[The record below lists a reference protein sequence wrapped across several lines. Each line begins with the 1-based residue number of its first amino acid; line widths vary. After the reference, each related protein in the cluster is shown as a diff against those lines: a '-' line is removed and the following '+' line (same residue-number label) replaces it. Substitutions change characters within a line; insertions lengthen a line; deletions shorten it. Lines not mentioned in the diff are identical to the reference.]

1 MCMFVTAADV
11 WFGTR
16 IAARY
21 LLVLIRQALV
31 VGFTWKELLVRNDCP
46 ECPGLS
52 GVVRGCPKCPIGA
65 QNESLLQLYRQQ
77 FDHLRFVRRRRW
89 LNLGSCAEGA
99 G

>member
-31 VGFTWKELLVRNDCP
+31 VGFTWKDCP
-46 ECPGLS
+46 ERLSGMS
-52 GVVRGCPKCPIGA
+52 GVVRGCPGLS
-65 QNESLLQLYRQQ
+65 EMSDR
-77 FDHLRFVRRRRW
+77 
-89 LNLGSCAEGA
+89 GSE
-99 G
+99 